1 MGGGR
6 EARGWWGLGVG
17 GGGGGP
23 AGGGVGG
30 CISCMA
36 SPDSESPLLGMFCQR
51 LNPFSDLQSSLDFP
65 IKKNNGIRNW
75 RNIAHITIPVTNF
88 FAFNNLPTFDII
100 RVFLSPSYEPNSM
113 LKIC

>member
-1 MGGGR
+1 MVGFGGWRWGSG
-6 EARGWWGLGVG
+6 AGWR
-17 GGGGGP
+17 
-23 AGGGVGG
+23 GVGG

-65 IKKNNGIRNW
+65 IKKNNGIRNC